1 MDALSNFY
9 QNLSQIS
16 ISKDELTIEQARE
29 VVKQINEFLYC
40 TNPNETEKIEA
51 FGDVW
56 NYISEFHKYW
66 EQQHQ
71 QILDCKIDEKQCE
84 LVADALHSVYVQTKG
99 KAFTH
104 IYDTCGLS
112 REEICQVRMLTA
124 NQDFRG
130 SRNFSD
136 LARRYDEDPS
146 IFDPASIAEDPES
159 FTNSLGLTNLSQND
173 KRISYAKNIA
183 EFILRCECTPFEVI
197 SKFNN
202 NVYELRNALINC
214 IGAGYGNKK
223 ADMFIR
229 DMVVLGIWENIKGF
243 EKIDVASD
251 INTIKVALRT
261 GIIKTAIPLVSS
273 FLDIFCHQYTYIDK
287 INAEAWR
294 RVWEIWVNKYPT
306 ETLSS
311 PCLMDYFVYGVVG
324 KQFCK
329 EILVLYKCEQ
339 HAHEFYWHTAR
350 NKICQICF
358 NENHRRLPANV
369 VARIMP
375 CSSDEG
381 RVAILKT
388 NYVSSQPKEEKLE
401 QCPFKDICGDN
412 KRLMPPKSISIL
424 GQTGWTTAYTEKGAG
439 GGGLMA

>member
-16 ISKDELTIEQARE
+16 ITKDELTIEQARE

-51 FGDVW
+51 FGSVW
-56 NYISEFHKYW
+56 NYLSDFHKYW

-71 QILDCKIDEKQCE
+71 QILDCKIDEIQCE
-84 LVADALHSVYVQTKG
+84 RVADALHEVYIRTRG
-99 KAFTH
+99 KAFTE
-104 IYDTCGLS
+104 IYDTCGLTN
-112 REEICQVRMLTA
+112 EQVCRVRILTA

-130 SRNFSD
+130 SRSFRD
-136 LARRYDEDPS
+136 LAEIYEDDPS
-146 IFDPASIAEDPES
+146 IFEPIFIAENPSS
-159 FTNSLGLTNLSQND
+159 FTNALGLSNLSQND

-183 EFILRCECTPFEVI
+183 EFILAYNCSPFEVI
-197 SKFNN
+197 TKFDN
-202 NVYELRNALINC
+202 NVYKLRNALIGC

-229 DMVVLGIWENIKGF
+229 DMVVLGIWKDVEGF
-243 EKIDVASD
+243 EMIDVASD

-261 GIIKTAIPLVSS
+261 GIVKTAIPLVSS
-273 FLDIFCHQYTYIDK
+273 FLDIFCHQYTYMDK

-294 RVWEIWVNKYPT
+294 KVWEIWKRKYPS
-306 ETLSS
+306 ESLSS

-339 HAHEFYWHTAR
+339 HGHEFYWHTAR
-350 NKICQICF
+350 NKYCQICF
-358 NENHRRLPANV
+358 NENRERLPANV
-369 VARIMP
+369 IAKLMP

-388 NYVSSQPKEEKLE
+388 NFVNSQPQEEKLE
-401 QCPFKDICGDN
+401 QCPFKDICGEN
-412 KRLMPPKSISIL
+412 KKLMPPKSISIL
-424 GQTGWTTAYTEKGAG
+424 GQTGWTTAYTEKGIG